1 MKKFTFGALT
11 CLAACTLAFAGCAKN
26 DDCGSECGDKAAV
39 KSIEGTAQPASAEG
53 KKSCCDKSKQTSCTA
68 GAEGTAQAAS
78 AETKKSCTG
87 ASTCQSKTQN

>member
-26 DDCGSECGDKAAV
+26 DDCCGSCTDKAAV

-53 KKSCCDKSKQTSCTA
+53 KKSCCDKSKQTSCKD

-78 AETKKSCTG
+78 AETKKSCSSSCTDK
-87 ASTCQSKTQN
+87 AKN